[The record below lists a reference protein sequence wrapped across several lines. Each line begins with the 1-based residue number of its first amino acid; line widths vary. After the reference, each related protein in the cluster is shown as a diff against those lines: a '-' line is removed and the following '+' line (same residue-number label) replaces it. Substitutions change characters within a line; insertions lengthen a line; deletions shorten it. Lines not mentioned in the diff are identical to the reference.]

1 MWSLPFEVVDMAVT
15 AGNTDTCFSGV
26 EELDTVRLLLQPV
39 QLGLTNYIV
48 HDKYC
53 SCASPTHWLQLL
65 YCFHG
70 CVCSPSSEQ
79 LYNSR
84 CMGFHVET
92 CKHVNPIIRHNDTVF
107 HATIMKFPSN

>member
-1 MWSLPFEVVDMAVT
+1 MYE
-15 AGNTDTCFSGV
+15 CFSGV

-53 SCASPTHWLQLL
+53 SCASPTHWLQLV

-70 CVCSPSSEQ
+70 RVCSLSSEQ

-84 CMGFHVET
+84 ARDFVLRL
-92 CKHVNPIIRHNDTVF
+92 VNMSIQLYD
-107 HATIMKFPSN
+107 IMTQFFMQL